1 MRTRAALRHGRGLV
15 RDQKTRPDTSSV
27 TADACQAGAGRLTSG
42 ATRNEGTSNDQRHRW
57 QRRRRSARSCRRC
70 RDRGSQHRPGTA
82 VPRLGRRRGRAA
94 THLDT
99 HRGGHLP
106 AGQRGA
112 CATCPG
118 LGVRG
123 RRAGIADRAPT
134 SVRPPGP
141 PARRHRHGRPMG
153 RRRPLPRA
161 ASRRPARGLGIPWRP
176 GADLDGPSGG
186 ADQRARQH
194 RHRRVQRRHHRPLR
208 PGHRRRRHPLHGPPS
223 RDRGM
228 RGPPGG
234 PASLALRHRVPAGA
248 DHLDGATGPRGH
260 LPSRADRPRPGLLLH
275 RHAHRGRHPA
285 SGRAGDRAACRA
297 PGRLRRTRAGHPRH
311 PRPR

>member
-1 MRTRAALRHGRGLV
+1 M
-15 RDQKTRPDTSSV
+15 
-27 TADACQAGAGRLTSG
+27 TSG
-42 ATRNEGTSNDQRHRW
+42 T
-57 QRRRRSARSCRRC
+57 
-70 RDRGSQHRPGTA
+70 
-82 VPRLGRRRGRAA
+82 
-94 THLDT
+94 
-99 HRGGHLP
+99 GG
-106 AGQRGA
+106 
-112 CATCPG
+112 
-118 LGVRG
+118 
-123 RRAGIADRAPT
+123 
-134 SVRPPGP
+134 
-141 PARRHRHGRPMG
+141 
-153 RRRPLPRA
+153 
-161 ASRRPARGLGIPWRP
+161 
-176 GADLDGPSGG
+176 SGG
-186 ADQRARQH
+186 ADLRVLVVGAGIAGLSTARALRCRGLVADVVERQPTLTHTGAGIFLPGNAARALRALGLESAVAERASLIAHQRLCDH
-194 RHRRVQRRHHRPLR
+194 RGRLLADIDMAGLWGDVGPCLALHRADLHEVLASHGDPVPTWMGRAVVRISEQDNTATVEFSDGTTGPLR